1 MKPLPPSKN
10 VPALIISREGRVEEI
25 DRCVGCNQGC
35 LDGFADLNMPHIT
48 CLRNPAIGRE
58 TECAAA
64 MQPTQSPKTI
74 LIAGG
79 GIAGLEAARTLKLK
93 GHDPIL
99 CEAGDA
105 LGGQFVLAG
114 KAPRKEEMEAAIQ
127 SMASQVQRMGVDV
140 RLNTPVTPE
149 LLEEIKPAALFNCIG
164 ATPLIP
170 KISGAEGAHV
180 ANSHDVLAGKVKPTG
195 RVVINGGGM
204 VGMEVAELL
213 AEQGCTVTDLEMM
226 KEFCADLGSARK
238 ICVTESIYAHGI
250 TPVTEVKV
258 TEIREGAV
266 LGEKDGKTVE
276 YPCDWAVLAI
286 GSRKRDGAALEAA
299 CRKLGIGYLALGDAA
314 GARRAM
320 NATREAFDAAL
331 RVDDETFMQDIIA
344 GPKTV
349 FVTGATGTMGQETVK
364 QLLARS
370 PRFKV
375 RVLARP
381 SDKNRALLKK
391 MAHPMLEVVWGDG
404 SERQGCVQLCPCRR
418 QVDGKAAQRCHP
430 ERLLRGVHYRAGYR
444 RSLPHLQVCRQRL
457 YPDPCPGA
465 WSSGHP
471 GQRRCPRH
479 YRDRHDEGC
488 AQGDHRASR
497 CTDPPAPSGSA
508 GGHRQCTGVPCLGEG
523 ILHHRR
529 CAERG
534 RFGKGL
540 TIITF

>member
-1 MKPLPPSKN
+1 MCSSENRMNPLLPSKN

-114 KAPRKEEMEAAIQ
+114 KAPRKEE
-127 SMASQVQRMGVDV
+127 
-140 RLNTPVTPE
+140 
-149 LLEEIKPAALFNCIG
+149 K
-164 ATPLIP
+164 
-170 KISGAEGAHV
+170 
-180 ANSHDVLAGKVKPTG
+180 
-195 RVVINGGGM
+195 VVIIGGGM

-375 RVLARP
+375 RVLVRP

-391 MAHPMLEVVWGDG
+391 MAHPMLEVVWGDMADFACVKRCVAG
-404 SERQGCVQLCPCRR
+404 SDYVLHIGAMVSPAADKYPEKTLYTNIGSTLAIIKAIQEQPNADDIHLVYVGTVAETGDRQYPVQMGRCGDPINPSIHDYYAISKVFSEFAVFESGLKHWVSIRQTGQYPTNDGAGEEPIIFHQPPNNVLEWSTSIESGICMIFSPFSGCF
-418 QVDGKAAQRCHP
+418 
-430 ERLLRGVHYRAGYR
+430 LLK
-444 RSLPHLQVCRQRL
+444 L
-457 YPDPCPGA
+457 
-465 WSSGHP
+465 
-471 GQRRCPRH
+471 
-479 YRDRHDEGC
+479 
-488 AQGDHRASR
+488 
-497 CTDPPAPSGSA
+497 
-508 GGHRQCTGVPCLGEG
+508 
-523 ILHHRR
+523 
-529 CAERG
+529 
-534 RFGKGL
+534 
-540 TIITF
+540 